1 MSVES
6 GPRRF
11 SLYHKKVVIVPK
23 LDAKVVN
30 LGKNLQVLGYASG
43 KTIVNFIQIIDNG
56 MYALSLKEGKGAA
69 NLDSDNDNEIIGQV
83 GGDDDTEKVD
93 GDVQEVYELSLAS
106 WDPFDSADAPED
118 YIFFGSMFML
128 FQSDSRLLL
137 GMDTQHA
144 VAREICGI
152 CIENNNVH
160 ER

>member
-106 WDPFDSADAPED
+106 WDPFDSVDAPKD
-118 YIFFGSMFML
+118 
-128 FQSDSRLLL
+128 
-137 GMDTQHA
+137 
-144 VAREICGI
+144 
-152 CIENNNVH
+152 
-160 ER
+160 